1 MGSINRDMNHDLNR
15 GIELM
20 LRRREK
26 TKTKELQKGKFI
38 INQVFSFFK
47 REIKINFELSIR
59 NKK

>member
-1 MGSINRDMNHDLNR
+1 MGSINRDMKHDLNR

-26 TKTKELQKGKFI
+26 TKTKELQKGKFT
-38 INQVFSFFK
+38 INKVFSFFR

>member
-38 INQVFSFFK
+38 INKVFSFFK

>member
-1 MGSINRDMNHDLNR
+1 MGSINKDMNHDLNR

-38 INQVFSFFK
+38 INKVFSFFK

>member
-38 INQVFSFFK
+38 INEVFSFFK

>member
-1 MGSINRDMNHDLNR
+1 MGSINRDMKHDLNR

-38 INQVFSFFK
+38 INEVFSFFK